1 MILLEVAVTA
11 PVRQTYTYSVAEET
25 LFGEDSEGY
34 TGRRVFVPFGRRP
47 VTGYVLGRSKVDNGD
62 FQIKPILKIMDE
74 VAYFPAEQ
82 VPFFRWVADY
92 YHYPLGLVIKT
103 ALPAGLSA
111 GAKKTVCL
119 TDKGRGLSLG
129 NLPEKTIAKA
139 WVGNLLKS
147 GKLNS
152 SETSKLLSSKEDQDI
167 INTLIDAEIIVLQS
181 NLEKDRVRAKQEICF
196 ALTEALK
203 DCFDDNDDPAKIKEL
218 SDGAAGRSL
227 TGAEIKTLTLL
238 HKMQGLQS
246 GEVVPQKELRKC
258 YPYGNRLLN
267 KLAADGL
274 VEKISRRVYR
284 SPFGDL
290 LPFYPRPE
298 KLSGEQA
305 RAIKAVSQAINQQ
318 DYKPFLLHGV
328 TGSGKTEV
336 YLEAA
341 EEAVSLGRSVLVLV
355 PEIALATQIEAH
367 FISRFKGKVALLHS
381 GLTPGERFD
390 EWWRVLNKKASIV
403 IGARSA
409 VFAPLENIGLIIVD
423 EEHDSS
429 FKQEDGLCYN
439 GRDLAL
445 VRAKLVGCA
454 VILGSATP
462 SIISHYHS
470 RTSKYHL
477 LEMTKR
483 IGDRGLPKPSLV
495 DLKSGQGKNG
505 FSLFHP
511 ELQKCLEETFEQ
523 SQQSILLL
531 NRRGFATSVICRE
544 CGTVVECSHCKVS
557 LNRHR
562 QKNLLLCHY
571 CGFSLTGAV
580 SCREC
585 SSTNLH
591 PIGFGTERVEEEAQ
605 KLLPEAKIARLDSD
619 VAADR
624 KRFLKILKAMQD
636 REIDVLVGTQIIA
649 KGLHFPHVSLV
660 GIVTADSGL
669 GFPDFRAA
677 EKTYQLITQVTGR
690 AGRGEVR
697 GKVIIQTHQPDHYAI
712 SLAASNNYQALVERE
727 LTVRREVLF
736 PPFCRLVFIIVED
749 LEDQAARKSSHT
761 IVEMAR
767 GWCRTHDS
775 AQSLTV
781 LGPAPAPLERLRDR
795 YRWQI
800 LLKSTRL
807 QPLHSLVDWIST
819 TYQAKAQT
827 RVIVDIDPENML

>member
-11 PVRQTYTYSVAEET
+11 PVKQTYTYAVGEEN
-25 LFGEDSEGY
+25 LFGEEAERY
-34 TGRRVFVPFGRRP
+34 IGRRVLVPFGRRP
-47 VTGYVLGRSKVDNGD
+47 VTGYVLGRSKINAGD
-62 FQIKPILKIMDE
+62 FQIKSILKIMDE
-74 VAYFPAEQ
+74 VAYFLVEQ
-82 VPFFRWVADY
+82 VPFFKWVADY

-103 ALPAGLSA
+103 ALPGGMSA
-111 GAKKTVCL
+111 APKKTLCL
-119 TDKGRGLSLG
+119 TDRGSDMVPG
-129 NLPEKTIAKA
+129 DLPVNTATIP
-139 WVGNLLKS
+139 WLVNLLKR
-147 GKLNS
+147 GKLSS
-152 SETSKLLSSKEDQDI
+152 SETSKLLSSNEDKDV
-167 INTLIDAEIIVLQS
+167 INTLIGADIIDLQS
-181 NLEKDRVRAKQEICF
+181 NLVKDRVRAKTEICF
-196 ALTEALK
+196 ALTQRLK
-203 DCFDDNDDPAKIKEL
+203 DCFDDNSDPEIIKQLCE
-218 SDGAAGRSL
+218 ATACRSL
-227 TGAEIKTLTLL
+227 TGAEFKALTLL
-238 HKMQGLQS
+238 NDMQKIQPEEL
-246 GEVVPQKELRKC
+246 VPRKEISKC
-258 YPYGNRLLN
+258 YPYGERLLN
-267 KLAADGL
+267 KLTAEEL
-274 VEKISRRVYR
+274 VAKINRRVYR

-290 LPFYPRPE
+290 LPFYPRPN
-298 KLSGEQA
+298 KLSDEQA
-305 RAIKAVSQAINQQ
+305 SAIQTVCQAIKKQHYQ
-318 DYKPFLLHGV
+318 PFLLYGV

-341 EEAVSLGRSVLVLV
+341 EEAVSRGRRVLVLV

-381 GLTPGERFD
+381 GLTAGERFD
-390 EWWRVLNKKASIV
+390 EWYRVLTNDASIV

-409 VFAPLENIGLIIVD
+409 VFSPLDDIGLIIVD
-423 EEHDSS
+423 EEHDTS
-429 FKQEDGLCYN
+429 FKQEDGLRYN

-445 VRAKLVGCA
+445 VRAQLAGCA

-470 RTSKYHL
+470 RSSKYHL

-483 IGDRGLPKPSLV
+483 IGERELPQPCLV
-495 DLKSGQGKNG
+495 DLKSSSMKKGA
-505 FSLFHP
+505 SLFHP
-511 ELQKCLEETFEQ
+511 ELQKGLEETFGK

-531 NRRGFATSVICRE
+531 NRRGFATSVICSD
-544 CGTVVECSHCKVS
+544 CGTVVECSNCKVS

-571 CGFSLTGAV
+571 CGFSLSGAV

-585 SSTNLH
+585 SSSNLN
-591 PIGFGTERVEEEAQ
+591 PIGFGTERVEEEA
-605 KLLPEAKIARLDSD
+605 KILLPEANIARLDSD

-624 KRFLKILKAMQD
+624 RRFLKILKSMQD

-712 SLAASNNYQALVERE
+712 SLAAANNYEALVERE
-727 LTVRREVLF
+727 LAVREEVVF

-749 LEDQAARKSSHT
+749 REDQVARKSSKT

-767 GWCRTHDS
+767 DWCRTHDP
-775 AQSLTV
+775 AQVLTV

-800 LLKSTRL
+800 LLKSSKL
-807 QPLHSLVDWIST
+807 QPLHSLVEWIST
-819 TYQAKAQT
+819 TYQSKSQT

>member
-11 PVRQTYTYSVAEET
+11 PVRQTYTYSLAEET
-25 LFGEDSEGY
+25 LSGEVAEGY

-47 VTGYVLGRSKVDNGD
+47 VTGYVLGRSKVDDGD
-62 FQIKPILKIMDE
+62 FQIKSILKIMDE
-74 VAYFPAEQ
+74 VPYFPAEQ

-103 ALPAGLSA
+103 ALPGGLSG
-111 GAKKTVCL
+111 GAKKRLCL
-119 TDKGRGLSLG
+119 TEKGRYMVLG
-129 NLPEKTIAKA
+129 DLPEKTIAKA
-139 WVGNLLKS
+139 WVTKLLKS
-147 GKLNS
+147 GKLSS
-152 SETSKLLSSKEDQDI
+152 SETSKLLSAKEDQDT

-203 DCFDDNDDPAKIKEL
+203 ECFDDHGDAENIKEL
-218 SDGAAGRSL
+218 CDGAAGRAL
-227 TGAEIKTLTLL
+227 TGAEIKTLSLL
-238 HKMQGLQS
+238 YKMQGLQS
-246 GEVVPQKELRKC
+246 EELVPLKELRNC

-267 KLAADGL
+267 KLATDGL
-274 VEKISRRVYR
+274 VVKISRRVYR

-290 LPFYPRPE
+290 LPFCPRPE

-305 RAIKAVSQAINQQ
+305 GAIKAVSQAIKQQ
-318 DYKPFLLHGV
+318 EYQPFLLHGV

-341 EEAVSLGRSVLVLV
+341 EEAVSHGRSVLVLV

-390 EWWRVLNKKASIV
+390 EWWRVLTKEASIV

-462 SIISHYHS
+462 SITSHYHS
-470 RTSKYHL
+470 RTTKYHL

-483 IGDRGLPKPSLV
+483 IGDRDLPKPSLI
-495 DLKSGQGKNG
+495 DLKSAPGKNG

-511 ELQKCLEETFEQ
+511 ELQKCLVETFER

-531 NRRGFATSVICRE
+531 NRRGFATSVICRD

-624 KRFLKILKAMQD
+624 RRFLKILKAMQD
-636 REIDVLVGTQIIA
+636 RKIDILVGTQIIA

-712 SLAASNNYQALVERE
+712 SLAAANNYQALVERE
-727 LTVRREVLF
+727 LAVRREVVF

-749 LEDQAARKSSHT
+749 LEDQAARKSSQT
-761 IVEMAR
+761 IVDMAK
-767 GWCRTHDS
+767 GWCRAHDS

-781 LGPAPAPLERLRDR
+781 LGPAPAALERLRDR

-800 LLKSTRL
+800 LLKSTQL
-807 QPLHSLVDWIST
+807 QPLHGLVEWIST
-819 TYQAKAQT
+819 TFQPKGQT